1 MLTFLRLLLGA
12 LFVWSASAK
21 LRRWRSFIEILSSY
35 ALLPKALVRP
45 VGGLVVIAEVFTGL
59 GLMKAATAK
68 YAATLGIL
76 LLLIISVAVFLSI
89 RRGARNREC
98 GCMLVVGE
106 TIGWHIL
113 ARNTFFGSALL
124 AELLPQLRWLCVG
137 LASLALCL
145 FVYFVVKQTK
155 MLSPSTQMQATEMA
169 KGCVGCGR
177 NTTIAFGE
185 R

>member
-1 MLTFLRLLLGA
+1 MLTFLRLSLGG

-35 ALLPKALVRP
+35 ELLPKTSAYV
-45 VGGLVVIAEVFTGL
+45 VGGLVVIAELFTGL
-59 GLMKAATAK
+59 GLMTAFTAR

-89 RRGARNREC
+89 RRGVRNREC
-98 GCMLVVGE
+98 GCMLVAGE

-113 ARNTFFGSALL
+113 ARNTFFGSVLL
-124 AELLPQLRWLCVG
+124 AELLPQLHGLCVG

-145 FVYFVVKQTK
+145 FVYCVVRQNK
-155 MLSPSTQMQATEMA
+155 MLSPSTQMQATKMP
-169 KGCVGCGR
+169 KGCAGCGR
-177 NTTIAFGE
+177 NSTIAFGE